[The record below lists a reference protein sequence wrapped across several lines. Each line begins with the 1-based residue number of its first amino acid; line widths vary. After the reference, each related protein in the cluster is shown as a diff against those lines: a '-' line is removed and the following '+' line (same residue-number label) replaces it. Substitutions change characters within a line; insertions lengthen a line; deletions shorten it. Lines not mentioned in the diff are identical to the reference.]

1 MVNKGSKKKED
12 VKMKKS
18 DFIKEHK
25 KLIKLLDVGKKL
37 VKEAKEQ
44 KKELNKQM
52 KKNN

>member
-1 MVNKGSKKKED
+1 MVNKGSKKQED

-25 KLIKLLDVGKKL
+25 KLIKLLDFGNNL

-44 KKELNKQM
+44 KKELKKQL
-52 KKNN
+52 KK